1 MARLRRR
8 ACDSDHTGNIKWKQT
23 SVISFP
29 YRPRGTVPVE
39 AEINLELLQ
48 VSSISFTAGDFW
60 HCHRTRGTTGDERNS
75 ASLVGRGGR
84 GGLKA
89 EILLCHQASDGTV
102 PLGTM
107 SVRGCVTDPVTSL
120 SEFAQQEAEE
130 SRAKQTL
137 SEGRSVLCVSAAEN
151 SQPGMMSSGEKCL
164 LCKVVEEKKKHSEE
178 ISGLEFCKSSF
189 FKEASPK
196 KQIKTL
202 QSNFSNEDRQV
213 V

>member
-1 MARLRRR
+1 M
-8 ACDSDHTGNIKWKQT
+8 G
-23 SVISFP
+23 
-29 YRPRGTVPVE
+29 
-39 AEINLELLQ
+39 
-48 VSSISFTAGDFW
+48 
-60 HCHRTRGTTGDERNS
+60 
-75 ASLVGRGGR
+75 

-137 SEGRSVLCVSAAEN
+137 SEGQSVLCVSAAEN

-164 LCKVVEEKKKHSEE
+164 LCKVVEEKKKNT
-178 ISGLEFCKSSF
+178 GRKFQGWSF
-189 FKEASPK
+189 VNRGSLKRPHQK
-196 KQIKTL
+196 NK
-202 QSNFSNEDRQV
+202 
-213 V
+213 